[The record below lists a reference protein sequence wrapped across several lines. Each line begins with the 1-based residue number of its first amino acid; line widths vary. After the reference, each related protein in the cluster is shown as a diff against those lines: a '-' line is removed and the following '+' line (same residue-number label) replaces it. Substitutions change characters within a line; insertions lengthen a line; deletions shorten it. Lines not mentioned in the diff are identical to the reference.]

1 MSVAVCGKLQPLHG
15 LTVILGMVYEWVLP
29 IESIDHWY
37 IKIGYTP
44 RFWQIQQHTLKAT
57 MATMTPLMVEYA
69 KTC

>member
-1 MSVAVCGKLQPLHG
+1 MG
-15 LTVILGMVYEWVLP
+15 LP

-57 MATMTPLMVEYA
+57 MATMT
-69 KTC
+69 TIDG